1 MDESTR
7 KLFAQHI
14 SVNIKHFGNMVSS
27 KIPSTTQEDFKDNY
41 ELLMG
46 IYSSV
51 TSVLECSLMVF
62 GIDPK
67 DKEED
72 ISDASAIA
80 ASVSYLFGNSSK
92 DPAIISTLVDI
103 AYKKQLLLPISEEYK
118 VFYDYFKLIK
128 RESDK
133 HNKRLNR
140 VSRKQ
145 QK

>member
-27 KIPSTTQEDFKDNY
+27 RIPSTTKEDFKDNY

-51 TSVLECSLMVF
+51 TSVLECSLMIF

-72 ISDASAIA
+72 ISDAAAIA
-80 ASVSYLFGNSSK
+80 ASVSYLFGNSSR

-128 RESDK
+128 RESDR

-140 VSRKQ
+140 VSGKQ
-145 QK
+145 QQ